1 MGPPWNSTR
10 LYACAAWRCAT
21 DRYRRINGKIPGTGT
36 YHLARSSRGA
46 DRTNRSVPVRSA
58 PASATAEETMDT
70 KLMTETARA
79 MVAPGK
85 GLLAAD
91 ESAGTCKKRFDSVK
105 VECTEE
111 NRRAYRELLFTTP
124 KIGSFVSGVILFDET
139 LRQSTKDGTNFGA
152 YLQRN
157 GIIPGIK
164 VDAGAHDMPLH
175 PGEKVT
181 EGLDKL
187 PGRMKEYF
195 GLGARFAK
203 WRAVI
208 TIGPGIPSTACLEAN
223 SHALT
228 RYSALCQEASIVPIV
243 EPEVLLDG
251 DHSVERCEE
260 VSEATLAILF
270 NELTRH
276 GVSLEHVVL
285 KASMVV
291 SGKENARQA
300 GVQEVAERTLKVL
313 KRTVPAALPGVVF
326 LSGGQSDEAAT
337 AHLDAMNRIGGA
349 PWPLTFSYSR
359 ALQAAALKT
368 WRGAAANVGSA
379 QSAFHHRARMNSLAA
394 RGQWKKELEKKAA

>member
-1 MGPPWNSTR
+1 
-10 LYACAAWRCAT
+10 
-21 DRYRRINGKIPGTGT
+21 
-36 YHLARSSRGA
+36 
-46 DRTNRSVPVRSA
+46 
-58 PASATAEETMDT
+58 MDT
-70 KLMTETARA
+70 KLMSGTAKA

-91 ESAGTCKKRFDSVK
+91 ESAGTCKKRFDSVN
-105 VECTEE
+105 VECNEE

-124 KIGSFVSGVILFDET
+124 GAGDFISGVILFDET
-139 LRQSTKDGTNFGA
+139 LRQKTKDGTPFA
-152 YLQRN
+152 DYLKKN

-164 VDAGAHDMPLH
+164 VDAGAQDMALH

-187 PGRMKEYF
+187 ASRMQEYF
-195 GLGARFAK
+195 KLGARFAK

-208 TIGPGIPSTACLEAN
+208 TIGEDIPSWACIEAN
-223 SHALT
+223 AHALA
-228 RYSALCQEASIVPIV
+228 RYSAICQEASIVPIV

-251 DHSVERCEE
+251 NHSVERCEVE
-260 VSEATLAILF
+260 TEKTLATLF
-270 NELTRH
+270 NELTWH
-276 GVSLEHVVL
+276 KVSLEHVIL

-326 LSGGQSDEAAT
+326 LSGGQTDENAT
-337 AHLDAMNRIGGA
+337 AHLDAMNRMGTA

-359 ALQAAALKT
+359 ALQNTALKA
-368 WRGAAANVGSA
+368 WRGQAANVAAA
-379 QSAFHHRARMNSLAA
+379 QKAFAHRARMNSLAA
-394 RGQWKKELEKKAA
+394 KGQWNSNLEKQAA

>member
-1 MGPPWNSTR
+1 
-10 LYACAAWRCAT
+10 
-21 DRYRRINGKIPGTGT
+21 
-36 YHLARSSRGA
+36 
-46 DRTNRSVPVRSA
+46 
-58 PASATAEETMDT
+58 MDT

-91 ESAGTCKKRFDSVK
+91 ESAGTCKKRFDSVN
-105 VECTEE
+105 VESTEE

-124 KIGSFVSGVILFDET
+124 GLSEYVSGVILFDET
-139 LRQSTKDGTNFGA
+139 LRQKTKDGVGFA
-152 YLQRN
+152 QYLQKN

-164 VDAGAHDMPLH
+164 VDAGAQDMALH

-187 PGRMKEYF
+187 AARMKEYF
-195 GLGARFAK
+195 GMGARFAK

-208 TIGPGIPSTACLEAN
+208 TIGQGLPSTACIKAN

-228 RYSALCQEASIVPIV
+228 RYAAICQEASIVPIV

-251 DHSVERCEE
+251 DHTVERCEE
-260 VSEATLAILF
+260 VTEATLATLF
-270 NELTRH
+270 HELERH
-276 GVSLEHVVL
+276 GVALEHVIL

-300 GVQEVAERTLKVL
+300 GVPEVAERTLRVL
-313 KRTVPAALPGVVF
+313 RRTVPAALPGVVF
-326 LSGGQSDEAAT
+326 LSGGQTDEHAT
-337 AHLDAMNRIGGA
+337 AHLDAMNRNAGA

-359 ALQAAALKT
+359 ALQAVALKA
-368 WRGAAANVGSA
+368 WRGSAANVAAA
-379 QSAFHHRARMNSLAA
+379 QKALHHRARMNGLAA
-394 RGQWKKELEKKAA
+394 KGQWNSNLEKQAA